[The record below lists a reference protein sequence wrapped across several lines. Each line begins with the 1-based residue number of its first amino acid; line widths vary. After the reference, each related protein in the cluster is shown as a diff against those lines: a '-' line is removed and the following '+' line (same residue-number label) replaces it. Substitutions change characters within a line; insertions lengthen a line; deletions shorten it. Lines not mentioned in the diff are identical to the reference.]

1 VENHPTDFESIVQHI
16 LDHEGGYVDDPTDR
30 GGETNF
36 GIAKRFYP
44 DVDIK
49 NLTVDQAKQIYF
61 QDYWG
66 PSKAQDLRPEIRF
79 IYFDMVVNFGIG
91 GAVKVLQRTCNA
103 KRKEDKLKID
113 GKIGPNTINA
123 CKNISVNRIRSYR
136 VLRFASIVFKRPE
149 QERFWFGWYRRA
161 TQV

>member
-1 VENHPTDFESIVQHI
+1 VAKHPTDFESIIEHI
-16 LDHEGGYVDDPTDR
+16 LEHEGGYVDDPTDR

-49 NLTVDQAKQIYF
+49 NLTVDDAKQIYF

-66 PSKAQDLRPEIRF
+66 PSKAQDLPPEIRF

-91 GAVKVLQRTCNA
+91 GATKVLQRACNA
-103 KRKEDKLKID
+103 KRKEDKLEVD
-113 GKIGPNTINA
+113 GKIGPKTINA
-123 CKNISVNRIRSYR
+123 TQNVSVNRIRSYR
-136 VLRFASIVFKRPE
+136 VLRFANIVFKRPE